1 MSYPFQIEL
10 EHIRR
15 SLWTGSA
22 SIMVGAGFSRNAQP
36 LSLGASQFA
45 LWSDLLAEME
55 QRLGYS
61 APSGRS
67 TSDALRLAAEF
78 EDALGRP
85 ELDALLQRLIP
96 DEQHEPGPLHS
107 QLLSLPW
114 ADVFT
119 TNYDTLLERSCR
131 LVHQAKYDII
141 RCTEDIPRA
150 RRPRIVKLSGT
161 FPSNGPFII
170 TEGDFRTY
178 PRQFAPFVNMVQ
190 QAAME
195 TTLVLVGFSGDDPNF
210 LEWTGWVRDN
220 LGPAS
225 PRIYLCGVLDLTP
238 ARLHMLRSRHIVPV
252 NLGDMISTHPDSG
265 IRQRI
270 ATEWLLSFLAN
281 GKPASALDWPADSHQ
296 LDASPPSS
304 DIWQWLRN
312 IRRTY
317 PGWIVC
323 PEAVRYRLSLN
334 IRMLNTAELLG
345 AMASQAAHEQ
355 VLSLRDLAWL
365 LDICLVPLPPELVTA
380 IQQAMETVNPYPAQ
394 LQLPKSTVR
403 PDDGSGVRLPWRDV
417 AEAWVELGFALLSD
431 ARMAQDE
438 GRFQLWSSRLKAVI
452 DQYPDWRARWH
463 HQQCLFLL
471 ANFQLSKLQ
480 AAMSEWSS
488 ESSYPEWDAR
498 RAAILAELGDL
509 NRALELARTSL
520 EQVRRSQISR
530 DKEHRLLSSEG
541 WLVRL
546 CSWLALNATIR
557 NHSTDASSTW
567 NYVRSMSDRLST
579 LEAEGCNPESDIR
592 ERARKLKEQVWARP
606 SSDLKPAF
614 DPGIWHASF
623 GSGSEGG
630 WEWIWVVC
638 LDKAALP
645 VASFERE
652 VLAIA
657 AQEIAHTH
665 LRLAVSLFVRSGGR
679 DRALEWLSRARVAV
693 LSEREIAQLFD
704 WLSLA
709 VSEALSVLSADRA
722 NGSHLEGLSTSIL
735 EVGVEVLSRL
745 AFRLSEDRR
754 DQLLHIGIEV
764 YLSGHMN
771 ITASNYVEH
780 LFRRLFFGA
789 HRREVERWLPRLL
802 ALPIRPDE
810 HLLPEPFILLNNE
823 ASHLLSKIEYPKEL
837 PLIVEDLL
845 IFVRNGSADQRWRA
859 VKRLNVLFRAKVL
872 HSQQENAFAQALWA
886 RPTSEGLPAEIR
898 YEKWVVLQLPETTA
912 GFAAHCLRT
921 AILRSSIPSMGQNR
935 AGAEVIYDAET
946 AIAWLRNLTRCTKY
960 WWLVPTIRERRI
972 DWTKDE
978 AVVLLDKLSDW
989 CSSNPWQKIPSHGL
1003 ARLRRGTLR
1012 ELVSAIDTVLSVVLF
1027 PRLGGT
1033 SPEIKERGVG
1043 LARDLFG
1050 ADHPSILARVGV
1062 LLLVPETIEE
1072 SEIII
1077 RQALSSS
1084 NLEVVTEAAS
1094 AIVTWARY
1102 SHPHGPLKTP
1112 LLLIDDLVSS
1122 VAYRWDRSSRLIKS
1136 VGELPYEMLKQTH
1149 LAHLAIAL
1157 QQLAA
1162 TTLIASQTD
1171 DDDMPEV
1178 DHRAELRAAG
1188 AGLAGLL
1195 LAICQS
1201 RSWTVPSAVE
1211 QWRSLIP
1218 SEVLPE
1224 VRLAWEEAVAATV
1237 KEEKT
1242 GAPSKPRPRRSGT
1255 AARLQASR
1263 SRPSSAKRGK
1273 PASKRPR
1280 PNGK

>member
-1 MSYPFQIEL
+1 
-10 EHIRR
+10 
-15 SLWTGSA
+15 
-22 SIMVGAGFSRNAQP
+22 MVGAGFSRNALP
-36 LSLGASQFA
+36 LSLGARQFA

-61 APSGRS
+61 APNGRS

-96 DEQHEPGPLHS
+96 DEQHEPGPLHV

-131 LVHQAKYDII
+131 LVHETKYDII
-141 RCTEDIPRA
+141 RRTEDIPRA

-178 PRQFAPFVNMVQ
+178 SRQFAPFVNMVQ
-190 QAAME
+190 QAAVE

-265 IRQRI
+265 IRQRT
-270 ATEWLLSFLAN
+270 ATEWLLNFLAS
-281 GKPASALDWPADSHQ
+281 GKPASAQDWPADSHQ
-296 LDASPPSS
+296 LDASQPSS
-304 DIWQWLRN
+304 DIWQRLRN

-323 PEAVRYRLSLN
+323 PEAVRYRLSLS

-345 AMASQAAHEQ
+345 TTASQAAHEQ

-365 LDICLVPLPPELVTA
+365 LDTCLAPLPPELVTA

-394 LQLPKSTVR
+394 LQLSNSTVR
-403 PDDGSGVRLPWRDV
+403 PDNGFGSTTIPWRDV

-431 ARMAQDE
+431 ARKEQDE
-438 GRFQLWSSRLKAVI
+438 GRFQLWSSRLKSVI
-452 DQYPDWRARWH
+452 DQYPEWRARWH

-480 AAMSEWSS
+480 AAMSEWSR
-488 ESSYPEWDAR
+488 EPAYPEWDAR

-520 EQVRRSQISR
+520 EHVRRSQISR
-530 DKEHRLLSSEG
+530 EKEHRLLSSEG

-546 CSWLALNATIR
+546 CSWLALNSTIR
-557 NHSTDASSTW
+557 NHSTDGASTW
-567 NYVRSMSDRLST
+567 NYIRSMSDRLST
-579 LEAEGCNPESDIR
+579 LEAEGCNPESDILD
-592 ERARKLKEQVWARP
+592 RARRLKEQVWARP
-606 SSDLKPAF
+606 SSDLKPSF

-645 VASFERE
+645 AGSVESE

-657 AQEIAHTH
+657 AQEISHTH
-665 LRLAVSLFVRSGGR
+665 LRLAISLFVRSGGR
-679 DRALEWLSRARVAV
+679 DRALGWLSRARVAV
-693 LSEREIAQLFD
+693 LPDREIAQLFD
-704 WLSLA
+704 WLSVA
-709 VSEALSVLSADRA
+709 VSEALNAVSVDRA
-722 NGSHLEGLSTSIL
+722 NGGQQEGLSTSII
-735 EVGVEVLSRL
+735 EVGVELLSRL

-754 DQLLHIGIEV
+754 EQLLHIAIEV
-764 YLSGHMN
+764 YLSEHMN
-771 ITASNYVEH
+771 VSASNCVEH

-802 ALPIRPDE
+802 ALPVRSDAD
-810 HLLPEPFILLNNE
+810 LLPEPFMALNNE
-823 ASHLLSKIEYPKEL
+823 ASRLLTNIEYPKEL
-837 PLIVEDLL
+837 PLIVEQLL
-845 IFVRNGSADQRWRA
+845 ILVRNGSAEQRWRA
-859 VKRLNVLFRAKVL
+859 VKRLNVLFRANAL
-872 HSQQENAFAQALWA
+872 SIQQENAFAEALWA
-886 RPTSEGLPAEIR
+886 RPTSDGLPAEIH
-898 YEKWVVLQLPETTA
+898 YEKWVVLQLPEPTT

-921 AILRSSIPSMGQNR
+921 AILRSAIPSVNQNQ
-935 AGAEVIYDAET
+935 AGAEVIYDAKS

-978 AVVLLDKLSDW
+978 AITLLDKLSEW
-989 CSSNPWQKIPSHGL
+989 CSNNPWQKIETHGL
-1003 ARLRRGTLR
+1003 RRLRRGSLR
-1012 ELVSAIDTVLSVVLF
+1012 ELVSALDQVLSVVLF
-1027 PRLGGT
+1027 PRLSGA
-1033 SPEIKERGVG
+1033 SREIKERGTG
-1043 LARDLFG
+1043 LARVLFG
-1050 ADHPSILARVGV
+1050 LDHPSILARVGV
-1062 LLLVPETIEE
+1062 LFLVPETIEE
-1072 SEIII
+1072 SENII
-1077 RQALSSS
+1077 REALSSS
-1084 NLEVVTEAAS
+1084 NLDLVNEAAS

-1102 SHPHGPLKTP
+1102 SPPHGPLKAP
-1112 LLLIDDLVSS
+1112 ALLIDELVSS
-1122 VAYRWDRSSRLIKS
+1122 IAYRWDRSPRLIES
-1136 VGELPYEMLKQTH
+1136 VGEIPYEMLKENH
-1149 LAHLAIAL
+1149 LAPLAIAL
-1157 QQLAA
+1157 QQLAGA
-1162 TTLIASQTD
+1162 TLVSSQT

-1178 DHRAELRAAG
+1178 DYRAELRAAG

-1201 RSWTVPSAVE
+1201 RSWIVPSAVE
-1211 QWRSLIP
+1211 QWRSIIP

-1224 VRLAWEEAVAATV
+1224 VRLAWEEAVASTV
-1237 KEEKT
+1237 KEQKA
-1242 GAPSKPRPRRSGT
+1242 GAPSKQRPPRSGT
-1255 AARLQASR
+1255 EAHHQAKRSR
-1263 SRPSSAKRGK
+1263 SSSAKKGN
-1273 PASKRPR
+1273 PAGKRPR